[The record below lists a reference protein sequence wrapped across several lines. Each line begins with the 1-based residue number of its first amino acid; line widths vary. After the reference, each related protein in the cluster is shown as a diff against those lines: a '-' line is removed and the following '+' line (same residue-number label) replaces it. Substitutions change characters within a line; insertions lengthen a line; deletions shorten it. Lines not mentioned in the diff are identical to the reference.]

1 MFLWQICHRLF
12 LDMAFS
18 LVEITSLDYSQS
30 QQGDT
35 HLMRQSG
42 TPYTIEEIKDMRLK
56 SALYIRMST
65 ELQVESPE
73 NQEREIRAY
82 ADKYGIEIV
91 KTYADLGVSGMTAE
105 KREQFQALLDDVEYG
120 RNNYRIVLYLDDSRW
135 GRFVDSRDA
144 DYYRMKLERNGVIC
158 QACDKPLTMTTTI
171 ADRIMTMLK
180 DESASDYCRQLSQKV
195 FVGQRNLILKG
206 YRQGG
211 PAGFGLRRM
220 LLTEAGEPKQ
230 ELAMGQRK
238 SLQTERVVLIPGSQP
253 EQDKVVWMY
262 DQLIAGKRESE
273 IADMLNADGWRTDFG
288 RLWTRGTVHEVLT
301 NEKYIGNNLFNRRSG
316 KLKSRQKKNPED
328 EWVRKEGAFPP
339 VVDAERFF
347 AVQEIIRERHQKMSD
362 EDLLERLKGLQSQTG
377 RLSAMI
383 IDESEDMPPS
393 SLYMY
398 RFGGLLRAY
407 RLIGYI
413 PERDYRYV
421 EINQRL
427 RAMHSDIILQTVA
440 DIEELC
446 GRSIVVDPAT
456 SLLELNHRLYVS
468 IVISRCFVTPSGLRR
483 WKIRF
488 DTGLRPDITVA
499 VRMNT
504 ANENIHDYY
513 ILPAL
518 EFGQADL
525 KLQDENTDLLDSFRT
540 DSLEYLLG
548 MSVNISLDKAV

>member
-1 MFLWQICHRLF
+1 MLQP
-12 LDMAFS
+12 
-18 LVEITSLDYSQS
+18 
-30 QQGDT
+30 
-35 HLMRQSG
+35 G
-42 TPYTIEEIKDMRLK
+42 TACTIEEIRQLRLK
-56 SALYIRMST
+56 GAIYIRMST

-82 ADKYGIEIV
+82 ADSYGIEIV
-91 KTYADLGVSGMTAE
+91 KTYADLGASGMTAE
-105 KREQFQALLDDVEYG
+105 KREQFQAMLGDVEHG
-120 RNNYRIVLYLDDSRW
+120 RNTYNIVLYLDDSRW

-144 DYYRMKLERNGVIC
+144 NDYRRQLERKGVIC
-158 QACDKPLTMTTTI
+158 QSCDKPLTMTSTVVDWI
-171 ADRIMTMLK
+171 ITMLR

-195 FVGQRNLILKG
+195 FIGQRNLIMKG

-220 LLTEAGEPKQ
+220 LLDESGQQKQ
-230 ELAMGQRK
+230 ELIMGQRK
-238 SLQTERVVLIPGSQP
+238 SLQTERVVLVPGP
-253 EQDKVVWMY
+253 ESERNKIQWMY
-262 DQLIAGKRESE
+262 DQLIAGMREAE
-273 IADMLNADGWRTDFG
+273 IADTLNAEGWLTDFG
-288 RLWTRGTVHEVLT
+288 RPWTRGTVREILT

-316 KLKSRQKKNPED
+316 KLKSRQKKNPES
-328 EWVRKEGAFPP
+328 EWIRKEGAFLPI
-339 VVDAERFF
+339 VDEERFF
-347 AVQEIIRERHQKMSD
+347 VVQKIIYERDRRISD
-362 EDLLERLKGLQSQTG
+362 DDLLERLKRLQLHTG

-383 IDESEDMPPS
+383 IDESKDMPPS
-393 SLYMY
+393 SLYQS

-427 RAMHSDIILQTVA
+427 RVMHSGIMSQTVSG
-440 DIEELC
+440 IETLC
-446 GRSIVVDPAT
+446 GRKIFIDPET
-456 SLLELNHRLYVS
+456 SLMELNHHLLVS
-468 IVISRCFVTPSGLRR
+468 IVISRCFLTPSGIRR

-499 VRMNT
+499 VRMDS

-518 EFGQADL
+518 EFGHNDL
-525 KLQDENTDLLDSFRT
+525 KLQDENADLLDSFRT
-540 DSLEYLLG
+540 DSLEYFLG

>member
-1 MFLWQICHRLF
+1 
-12 LDMAFS
+12 
-18 LVEITSLDYSQS
+18 
-30 QQGDT
+30 
-35 HLMRQSG
+35 MRQPG
-42 TPYTIEEIKDMRLK
+42 TPYTIAEIKDLRLK
-56 SALYIRMST
+56 SAIYIRMST

-82 ADKYGIEIV
+82 AEKYGIEIV
-91 KTYADLGVSGMTAE
+91 KVYADLGVSGMTAE
-105 KREQFQALLDDVEYG
+105 KREQFQALLDDVDYG
-120 RNNYRIVLYLDDSRW
+120 RNSFGIVLYLDDSRW

-144 DYYRMKLERNGVIC
+144 DYYRMRLERNGVIC

-195 FVGQRNLILKG
+195 FVGQSNLILKG

-220 LLTEAGEPKQ
+220 LLTEAGKPKQ
-230 ELAMGQRK
+230 ELSMGQRK
-238 SLQTERVVLIPGSQP
+238 SLQTERVVLVPGPQP
-253 EQDKVVWMY
+253 ERDKVVWMY

-273 IADMLNADGWRTDFG
+273 IADILNAEGWQTDFG
-288 RLWTRGTVHEVLT
+288 RLWTRGTVREVLT
-301 NEKYIGNNLFNRRSG
+301 NEKYIGNNLFNRRSC
-316 KLKSRQKKNPED
+316 KLKSKQRKNPEH

-362 EDLLERLKGLQSQTG
+362 EDLLERLTSLQRQTG
-377 RLSAMI
+377 HLSAMI

-393 SLYMY
+393 SLYMH

-427 RAMHSDIILQTVA
+427 RAMHSDIMLQTVE
-440 DIEELC
+440 DIERLC
-446 GRSIVVDPAT
+446 GRKILVDPAT
-456 SLLELNHRLYVS
+456 NLLELNHHLFIS

-499 VRMNT
+499 VRMNA

-518 EFGQADL
+518 EFGQTDL
-525 KLQDENTDLLDSFRT
+525 KLQDENTDLLDSFRA